1 MEMTPTILFTIWTTS
16 ACNLKCKYCYEGTN
30 KECNNMNFD
39 CADDTISFI
48 INIMKEN
55 PMHNI
60 WVVFHGGEPCLNFS
74 IIEYVV
80 KKIKKKL
87 LDRNIF
93 FSLTTNATLIDN
105 KKLLFLIDNI
115 GEITVSLDGD
125 KVTHDSDRVDGK
137 GNGSFNKA
145 LSTALLLNETEVDT
159 RIRMTVTAKNVF
171 CLYSNIKFL
180 IQCGLKTI
188 VPVVDFFDSNWDEQL
203 FEVLKQQLFLTKE
216 YINEINDPDLCV
228 AMTDADEMQEVGCCT
243 GAINEFHIYPNGDIY
258 PCVYT
263 AGNPKYICG
272 SVKTGIDK
280 EKVDSYKKIYKTSIK
295 QCEGCTYYRG
305 CPSTRCKF
313 LNEVL
318 TGDLYTPSPAM
329 CLTQNTC
336 ISVYHY
342 L

>member
-1 MEMTPTILFTIWTTS
+1 MYNNSIEDTCWEITDIIKENFLDENDKEKDTFVLSKEDAHNILKKLREIE
-16 ACNLKCKYCYEGTN
+16 NE
-30 KECNNMNFD
+30 
-39 CADDTISFI
+39 ADD
-48 INIMKEN
+48 MEA
-55 PMHNI
+55 
-60 WVVFHGGEPCLNFS
+60 
-74 IIEYVV
+74 
-80 KKIKKKL
+80 
-87 LDRNIF
+87 D
-93 FSLTTNATLIDN
+93 IDN
-105 KKLLFLIDNI
+105 KEDDISDL
-115 GEITVSLDGD
+115 E
-125 KVTHDSDRVDGK
+125 DS
-137 GNGSFNKA
+137 
-145 LSTALLLNETEVDT
+145 
-159 RIRMTVTAKNVF
+159 
-171 CLYSNIKFL
+171 
-180 IQCGLKTI
+180 
-188 VPVVDFFDSNWDEQL
+188 VDFFDSNWDEQL